1 MFSWLRLAAST
12 PLILSVV
19 GVAAMT
25 APVPQSTS
33 MREAY
38 ADLPGVRLWY
48 RDSGGSG
55 VPVVFLHAATGSS
68 RVWEHQEGAFVSAGF
83 RFIAYDRRGFGRTVV
98 EPSTAPA
105 TPATGV
111 SGADDLH
118 ALMNHLRLDRFHLV
132 GTAAGAF
139 VCLDYALSFPQ
150 RLRSVV
156 IANTIGGV
164 QDEGYLA
171 LGRRLRPPAF
181 AAMPPEFRELGPS
194 YRAGN
199 PAGTQRWIDLERT
212 SRPGSEAGT
221 PSPTQPMRNRITFAL
236 LETLKVPTL
245 LLTGDADLYAP
256 PAVMRLF
263 ADRIKR
269 AESLVVPESGH
280 SAYWEQPEM
289 FNRAVLDFIRQH

>member
-1 MFSWLRLAAST
+1 
-12 PLILSVV
+12 
-19 GVAAMT
+19 MT

-111 SGADDLH
+111 TGADDLH

-212 SRPGSEAGT
+212 RRPGSEAGT

-269 AESLVVPESGH
+269 AESLVVPEAGH
-280 SAYWEQPEM
+280 SAYWEQPEI
-289 FNRAVLDFIRQH
+289 FNREVLTFIRKH